1 MWEAVTVT
9 NTGYNSMPTSLG
21 IVRMLIH
28 CLLRGT
34 ATNKLRTSQCPSVS
48 VAGITDCANSPAFD
62 GNTCMLLKK
71 VKNLSFFSFPKE
83 TVVPVLYCKHP
94 RKVSTAKKQNQIGTD
109 VIEKK
114 KKSPGLFVK
123 ENSLVRETV
132 Y

>member
-1 MWEAVTVT
+1 MAFGT
-9 NTGYNSMPTSLG
+9 NG
-21 IVRMLIH
+21 
-28 CLLRGT
+28 
-34 ATNKLRTSQCPSVS
+34 
-48 VAGITDCANSPAFD
+48 
-62 GNTCMLLKK
+62 LKK
-71 VKNLSFFSFPKE
+71 VKNVSFFSFPKE

-94 RKVSTAKKQNQIGTD
+94 RKVSTAKKQKQIGTD

>member
-28 CLLRGT
+28 CLLQET
-34 ATNKLRTSQCPSVS
+34 ATNKLRTSQCPSLS
-48 VAGITDCANSPAFD
+48 VADITDCANSPAFD
-62 GNTCMLLKK
+62 GNMLLKK
-71 VKNLSFFSFPKE
+71 VKNVSFFSFPKE